1 MSGPASRLISVVS
14 HKRLRVVGASEKYR
28 EMVGKHRQA
37 AYSFGAFSMS
47 DITDQ
52 IYTDIR
58 YHEATP
64 NILIT

>member
-37 AYSFGAFSMS
+37 AFSMS